1 MQLRVKFELDAGMM
15 RPKGEALIDL
25 NLSAEG
31 GKALARV
38 ATIKVDSG
46 NPVFN
51 LTSRML
57 EQPLREL
64 LSAELSRALNQ
75 VIADLPGQVPV
86 LCKVELMD
94 VQDGNCV

>member
-1 MQLRVKFELDAGMM
+1 MQLRVKFELDASLV

-25 NLSAEG
+25 DLSAEEG
-31 GKALARV
+31 RAIARV
-38 ATIKVDSG
+38 LTIKVDSG
-46 NPVFN
+46 NAVFD

-75 VIADLPGQVPV
+75 AISELPSQVPV
-86 LCKVELMD
+86 LKKVELME
-94 VQDGNCV
+94 VQDGNCA